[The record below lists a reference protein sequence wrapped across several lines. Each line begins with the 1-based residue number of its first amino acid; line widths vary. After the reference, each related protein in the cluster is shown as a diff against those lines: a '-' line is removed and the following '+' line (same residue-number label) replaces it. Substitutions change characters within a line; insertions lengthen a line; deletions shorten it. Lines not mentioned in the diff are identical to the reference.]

1 MITCSPVYQNM
12 SSMSLCDMMIA
23 AALLAA
29 ALRFYDPDQLKIVLW
44 GQVAALLV
52 SQAMLAGS
60 QGEMIA
66 EEQLR
71 AGGIGTFVSIL
82 VALVGA
88 L

>member
-1 MITCSPVYQNM
+1 M